1 MGAAAEVIEGGPPG
15 VTGAEL
21 ALPERVMPAT
31 SRFTPHGGRMELSLA
46 TAASGVGVLVAQ
58 ATGVAELAEIT
69 TAQAALGAAVFA
81 GHGAIGFLRA
91 RDHLIDR
98 LRFARALPA
107 GIEVMPRFSARGLT
121 AASALRRHA
130 SSAAAVFGVPLALAL
145 IDGESENHW
154 MLVVVALVL
163 GRAVRNVALAATVRA
178 HEREHGQW
186 LLAAFPE
193 DDEDHEEG
201 HEDDEDHDHAGR
213 RNDDED
219 HEGHEKEE
227 DDEEEDGEDHE
238 EAPPGD
244 PGPLFC
250 LPR

>member
-1 MGAAAEVIEGGPPG
+1 VIERSLPR
-15 VTGAEL
+15 VTGEEL

-46 TAASGVGVLVAQ
+46 TAASGVGVLGAQ
-58 ATGVAELAEIT
+58 ATGVAELAEVT

-107 GIEVMPRFSARGLT
+107 GIEVMPRFSSRGLT

-130 SSAAAVFGVPLALAL
+130 SSAAAVFGVPLVLAL

-154 MLVVVALVL
+154 MLVCVALVL

-186 LLAAFPE
+186 LLAAFPDDDE
-193 DDEDHEEG
+193 DDEDHAGDEDRDDEGYEDYGPRKDDQADEG
-201 HEDDEDHDHAGR
+201 H
-213 RNDDED
+213 
-219 HEGHEKEE
+219 
-227 DDEEEDGEDHE
+227 DEEEDEDDDE